1 VLSEVPAAPVP
12 PAKPSLRG
20 RLRRGLASTATVL
33 GDYGTLIR
41 LDRPIGIWLLLWPAL
56 WALWLAAR
64 GLPNEHAFIVFSLGV
79 VLMRSAGCAFNDFA
93 DRRVDPHV
101 ARTEDRPLATGRV
114 SAAEALLIAATLSM
128 LALALVLTLDRLTI
142 ELSFGGAALT
152 VVYPF
157 LKRFFPLPQVW
168 LGAAFSW
175 SIPMAFAAETGEI
188 SRLGW
193 LLFVAGVLW
202 TAVYDTMYAMVDR
215 EDDLKLGVRS
225 AAILFGDADR
235 LVIAAMQAM
244 VLGALWLAGD
254 QAGLGRWFQGAVVLG
269 GCLFAWQQWLIRART
284 PRDCFRAFLN
294 NHWFGLIIFIGI
306 ALDYL
311 FRRAGN

>member
-1 VLSEVPAAPVP
+1 MLRAVRRLGAAAASAV
-12 PAKPSLRG
+12 G
-20 RLRRGLASTATVL
+20 TGLGYVAATL
-33 GDYGTLIR
+33 ADYARLIR

-56 WALWLAAR
+56 WALWVAGHGHPRERIFA
-64 GLPNEHAFIVFSLGV
+64 VFVAGV
-79 VLMRSAGCAFNDFA
+79 VLTRSAGCAFNDFA

-101 ARTEDRPLATGRV
+101 ERTRARPLATGAV
-114 SAAEALLIAATLSM
+114 SPPEAVLLAATLAV
-128 LALALVLTLDRLTI
+128 LAFALVLTLNRFTVQLSVAGAGLTI
-142 ELSFGGAALT
+142 
-152 VVYPF
+152 VYPF

-175 SIPMAFAAETGEI
+175 SIPMAFAAENGQV
-188 SRLGW
+188 SQLGW

-235 LVIAAMQAM
+235 IVIASMQVM
-244 VLGALWLAGD
+244 VLGALWFVGQ
-254 QAGLGRWFQGAVVLG
+254 QAGLEFWFRGALG
-269 GCLFAWQQWLIRART
+269 LGAALFVWQQWLIRARE

-294 NHWFGLIIFIGI
+294 NHWFGLVIFLGI

-311 FRRAGN
+311 FRPPSLR